1 MHTEVIPVHSGDEL
15 EVMTETLE
23 ATVESV
29 NRYISDIQEVLT
41 QVAVGN
47 LRTEPQVDYKGDFIL
62 IRDSL
67 HTIIRSMNNTIL
79 GFRDA
84 TVRLTEMSEELRGQ
98 SGQLHQASLEQNQSA
113 EALVHEVTCVKEK
126 LADLTESSSQTRS
139 QTEEITQRIQD
150 ANGRMA
156 NLSSAMDAISAN
168 TQEITKIAKGIEDIA
183 FQTNI
188 LAINAS
194 VEAARAGE
202 AGKGFSVVANEVKE
216 LAEKSAQAAQS
227 ATDIVNNTRSIIQ
240 AGVELTADT
249 AGSLHAIS
257 DSSSHINEISDQL
270 VAAVEGQ
277 KGALIVMEERIGA
290 ISSIADRNL
299 QNAEG
304 TEQSS
309 GRLAKEAEELQ
320 SQVEKFVLKEESG
333 E

>member
-1 MHTEVIPVHSGDEL
+1 
-15 EVMTETLE
+15 
-23 ATVESV
+23 
-29 NRYISDIQEVLT
+29 
-41 QVAVGN
+41 
-47 LRTEPQVDYKGDFIL
+47 
-62 IRDSL
+62 
-67 HTIIRSMNNTIL
+67 
-79 GFRDA
+79 
-84 TVRLTEMSEELRGQ
+84 
-98 SGQLHQASLEQNQSA
+98 
-113 EALVHEVTCVKEK
+113 
-126 LADLTESSSQTRS
+126 
-139 QTEEITQRIQD
+139 
-150 ANGRMA
+150 MA